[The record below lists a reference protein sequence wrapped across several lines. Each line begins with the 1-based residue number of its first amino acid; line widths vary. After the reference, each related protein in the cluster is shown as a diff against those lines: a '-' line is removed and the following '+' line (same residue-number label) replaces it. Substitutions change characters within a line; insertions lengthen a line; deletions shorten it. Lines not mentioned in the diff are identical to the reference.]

1 MILSTKDRERTPC
14 QEEETF
20 NNRRFVMSRFDVD
33 VEHLLDGVLVVV
45 EGLQGQFLTGL
56 VERRAL
62 PTLVDL
68 FERNAPGAVDG
79 IDQPDITVEKR
90 GGIAFRR
97 TARFS
102 TL

>member
-45 EGLQGQFLTGL
+45 EGLQGQLFARV
-56 VERRAL
+56 VE
-62 PTLVDL
+62 
-68 FERNAPGAVDG
+68 
-79 IDQPDITVEKR
+79 
-90 GGIAFRR
+90 
-97 TARFS
+97 
-102 TL
+102 